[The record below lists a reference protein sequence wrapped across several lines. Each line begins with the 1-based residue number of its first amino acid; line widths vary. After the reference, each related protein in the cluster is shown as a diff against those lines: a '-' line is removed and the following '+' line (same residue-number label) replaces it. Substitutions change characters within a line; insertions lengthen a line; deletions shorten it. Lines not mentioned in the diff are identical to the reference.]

1 MSRRGRKPKGAEL
14 VTSLEGSEAAR
25 ERLKRIVDS
34 LAGRATVAEVC
45 AELGIG
51 ESRFHQLRGEALQA
65 ALDRLEPRAAGRPPS
80 AVAPTDGRVAE
91 LERRLRELTWQLQ
104 ACQIRLELAK
114 ALPGLVRR
122 EPTVKKRPD
131 RRRRPAQRRLRYD
144 EHRSG
149 STRRSN
155 LSRLRLPAPAPR
167 T

>member
-51 ESRFHQLRGEALQA
+51 ESRFHQLRSEALQA

-91 LERRLRELTWQLQ
+91 LERRVHELEWELQ
-104 ACQIRLELAK
+104 AYRIRLQLAE
-114 ALPGLVRR
+114 ALPGLVR
-122 EPTVKKRPD
+122 PAPAVKKTTRP
-131 RRRRPAQRRLRYD
+131 
-144 EHRSG
+144 
-149 STRRSN
+149 TT
-155 LSRLRLPAPAPR
+155 SRLRPSGASENPR
-167 T
+167 